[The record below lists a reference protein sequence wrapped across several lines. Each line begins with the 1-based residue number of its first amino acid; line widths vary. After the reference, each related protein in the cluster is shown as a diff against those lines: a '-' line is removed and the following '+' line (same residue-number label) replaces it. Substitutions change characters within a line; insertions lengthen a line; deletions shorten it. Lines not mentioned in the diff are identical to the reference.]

1 MRSWK
6 IFPKKFNEKGGIKIQ
21 NWDKFIDTFNSDTSF
36 WDFSKQ
42 RALNEQTTQIIKSS
56 IDILSKELIR
66 SRWSKDNQ
74 LSFSMLLFSRGDI
87 YFQKMKTDLRNKLTV
102 LAKKNNLAEMIEGLK
117 KLSEK
122 TIDSVQANA
131 RILKSFSKF
140 LGFIYENE
148 RGELVVSNIGRKF
161 LEAENEKSIILTQ
174 LLKYQSKNPTS
185 TYLNK
190 ISPIRFTLK
199 VLSHLKSRE
208 LSNYEL
214 VLFVM
219 RAIDHSQLSDTVKM
233 IEEFR
238 SLETEEREAILKK
251 LDSSIFEK
259 IERYVPYVITAFEFL
274 ELCKRSENGM
284 TLIES
289 NKTRKIIKEE
299 LPYFDFNDN
308 INLWIR
314 YYCNSG
320 YTKPPKP
327 VTIKVLSKTG
337 FPVRDVIIVIND
349 IETGN
354 RFYVGMTGD
363 NGEASLIVPRA
374 TALVRIEIK
383 GKPVWE
389 NNVNFDTPKK
399 EKEIEIDIEELIERA
414 IDFQFIKEQIMELL
428 SQRIDKELS
437 ERISLVQEIT
447 GERITSRKLKSFRG
461 GRLEQLFYRLFK
473 TMEKEGRIN
482 STLWYGEE
490 NRFGLPTP
498 APPGPDIQIIKD
510 DHLFVIET
518 TTLPGNRQQWSAEG
532 SSVPGHIREVMKKN
546 SDKKVVGIFIAPSLH
561 EELKANFRVRT
572 DVQILPVTI
581 NRILEILEN
590 EDWFTKLLA
599 EFLEF
604 IRGKEMGG
612 LHT

>member
-1 MRSWK
+1 LRSWK